1 MTIWK
6 LYDAIEQALALLAL
20 IGTVAAVLTAG
31 IGRSIGAP
39 VTSAPQF
46 AQLFLIWTC
55 MLGADLAMKRGET
68 IRVSALPDLLPPSGR
83 RLLSLLSLALMLPFL
98 GFLAYLGWDLA
109 IGNWQRELG
118 GSGLSYG
125 LVTLALPVGAALLA
139 LTLVRRVL
147 SLGVDAAFEPVL
159 PDLGAPGTDRDPN
172 HAPNHAPG
180 HAPGLAAGHSTEDLL

>member
-6 LYDAIEQALALLAL
+6 LYDGIEQALALLAL

-118 GSGLSYG
+118 G
-125 LVTLALPVGAALLA
+125 
-139 LTLVRRVL
+139 
-147 SLGVDAAFEPVL
+147 VDAAFEPVL

>member
-1 MTIWK
+1 MIFWK
-6 LYDAIEQALALLAL
+6 LYDGIEQALALIAL

-55 MLGADLAMKRGET
+55 MLGADLAMKRGEA
-68 IRVSALPDLLPPSGR
+68 IRVSALPDLLPPGGR
-83 RLLSLLSLALMLPFL
+83 RVLSLVSLVLIMPFL

-125 LVTLALPVGAALLA
+125 LVTLALPVGAVLLA
-139 LTLVRRVL
+139 LTLMRRVL
-147 SLGVDAAFEPVL
+147 TLGLNAAFEPVL
-159 PDLGAPGTDRDPN
+159 PDLGALGTDR
-172 HAPNHAPG
+172 APG
-180 HAPGLAAGHSTEDLL
+180 HAPGLAAGHSSEDLL

>member
-1 MTIWK
+1 MHLWK
-6 LYDAIEQALALLAL
+6 LYDGIEQALALLAL
-20 IGTVAAVLTAG
+20 VGTVVAVLTAG
-31 IGRSIGAP
+31 IGRSLGAP

-68 IRVSALPDLLPPSGR
+68 IRVSALPDLLPPAGR
-83 RLLSLLSLALMLPFL
+83 QLLSLLSLVLMLPFL

-147 SLGVDAAFEPVL
+147 SLGLNAAFEPVL
-159 PDLGAPGTDRDPN
+159 SELEPPREPG
-172 HAPNHAPG
+172 HAAG